1 MTRSR
6 IFNILSLILTVFIL
20 FTACSSGAAD
30 EIVPEYDPN
39 AKANE
44 IDLLGYEFIIAALS
58 HGGQYPLN
66 PESGSTARA
75 DQLLQ
80 RYKETEEKYNVEITL
95 IDG

>member
-1 MTRSR
+1 MRKNR
-6 IFNILSLILTVFIL
+6 LLKVLSLVTVLFMI
-20 FTACSSGAAD
+20 FTACATTAE
-30 EIVPEYDPN
+30 EIIPEYDPSID
-39 AKANE
+39 KE
-44 IDLLGYEFIIAALS
+44 DIDLLGYEFIIAALS

-80 RYKETEEKYNVEITL
+80 RYKETEDKFNVKISL

>member
-1 MTRSR
+1 MKKLK
-6 IFNILSLILTVFIL
+6 IFAVIMTVFML
-20 FTACSSGAAD
+20 FTACTAAEK

-39 AKANE
+39 AKADE

-75 DQLLQ
+75 
-80 RYKETEEKYNVEITL
+80 
-95 IDG
+95 